1 MKKKYIKPET
11 KVHYKIGEKCPIY
24 LSNTAMSGIIE
35 GLISVLYKP
44 NRYEI
49 N

>member
-24 LSNTAMSGIIE
+24 LSRTAMSGIIE
-35 GLISVLYKP
+35 GLTSALYKP
-44 NRYEI
+44 NRHET